1 MAKSISTARSY
12 EVKKTPGEE
21 KAEKLAKKE
30 PKKVTKKTEQ
40 VIEIT
45 QKNLLHDFEQEEVD
59 DDTASNDE

>member
-12 EVKKTPGEE
+12 EV
-21 KAEKLAKKE
+21 
-30 PKKVTKKTEQ
+30 KKTEQ